1 MIKLYSP
8 WKYTDDFINVY
19 DSQNRVVASLDSD
32 AAPDFSADESTDHAR
47 LISSAPDLLEA
58 IEQILHRLEGPNNM
72 QTVLYSD
79 SLHPTDDDKTIVD
92 YLQEVIAKATGK

>member
-1 MIKLYSP
+1 MEHTSGP
-8 WKYTDDFINVY
+8 WYVGMKPGPIVY
-19 DSQNRVVASLDSD
+19 GGKGSQVADCRGMLPKQECGYNS
-32 AAPDFSADESTDHAR
+32 R
-47 LISSAPDLLEA
+47 LIAAAPDLLEA

-92 YLQEVIAKATGK
+92 YLQEVIEKATGK